1 MSSNSDVM
9 MTKGGG
15 ALGWRSELTSSK
27 EDSRF
32 IPKATP
38 IRPNREREKVPMVN
52 WRFRRI
58 ITLR

>member
-1 MSSNSDVM
+1 M
-9 MTKGGG
+9 MMKGGG